1 MKQKKG
7 MIIAIII
14 LAVLIVLYFAVDMWN
29 KKAAEEEE
37 EKEAAETIH
46 LVDENNL
53 TQLRYTD
60 GESSMGFVKEGDTWY
75 YESDGDISI
84 SQDVV
89 GTIVSQITGLT
100 AVREL
105 ENPDDIGDYG
115 LDKPAYTVT
124 FTGENK
130 SSAVYIGDVAG
141 ENYYAM
147 VEDDDKVYTI
157 SGELT
162 GYLYFDLADLVQYDT
177 VPSIESGN
185 LKKVEVTET
194 GVTNVYEED
203 EELAELAGGFGTLTL
218 TDCVNYNASE
228 SDIASCGLDEAHR
241 VKATAIYDDSTSG
254 NEEAFTVY
262 AGNLTE
268 DGAYRYVT
276 VEGSHMI
283 YQVNKDIV
291 ANMLSTE

>member
-7 MIIAIII
+7 MVIAIII
-14 LAVLIVLYFAVDMWN
+14 LAVLIVLYLAVDMWN
-29 KKAAEEEE
+29 KKAAEDEA
-37 EKEAAETIH
+37 EKEAVETIH
-46 LVDENNL
+46 LVDADDL
-53 TQLRYTD
+53 MQFRYTD
-60 GESSMGFVKEGDTWY
+60 GELSMGFVKEGDTWY
-75 YESDGDISI
+75 YESDGEISI

-105 ENPDDIGDYG
+105 EDPDDLGDYG

-124 FTGENK
+124 FTGKNK
-130 SSAVYIGDVAG
+130 SSAIYIGDAVG

-162 GYLYFDLADLVQYDT
+162 GYLYFDLADLVQYDM
-177 VPSIESGN
+177 VPSIGSGN

-203 EELAELAGGFGTLTL
+203 EEIAELAGGFGTLTL

-228 SDIASCGLDEAHR
+228 SELAANGLDEAHR
-241 VKATAIYDDSTSG
+241 VTATATYDDSTSG
-254 NEEAFTVY
+254 DEKTFTVY
-262 AGNLTE
+262 VGTLTE

-283 YQVNKDIV
+283 YRVNKDIV
-291 ANMLSTE
+291 ANMLATE